1 MDGMAGRTHFLS
13 ILVVFLA
20 LWSLQ
25 ACTGTTASV
34 HPTARPDFQV
44 TPAPRQN
51 VGATATAFTRRIV
64 PTPTPIGLYI
74 VKPGDTLST
83 IADEYETT
91 VDELMAANNISDPN
105 KILVGQ
111 RLTIAPHHPAATARA
126 FETAQPTTGTRASG
140 TAAPSAQVP
149 TSTSP

>member
-1 MDGMAGRTHFLS
+1 MGGMAGRARSLS
-13 ILVVFLA
+13 SLMVLLA

-25 ACTGTTASV
+25 ACMSLTAGIA
-34 HPTARPDFQV
+34 PTARPDFRV

-51 VGATATAFTRRIV
+51 VGATATAFARRIV
-64 PTPTPIGLYI
+64 PTPTPVGLYI

-111 RLTIAPHHPAATARA
+111 RLTIPSSHASATVQA
-126 FETAQPTTGTRASG
+126 FDTVHAASG
-140 TAAPSAQVP
+140 TPASGTPAPSVQVP